1 MVMEVALLEA
11 IELRIAL
18 QWLRASIGEVIA
30 ESVIQALGAT
40 YSCFTCGMIY
50 LRAGGV
56 MSSWSRW
63 TSLPI
68 DLTTTSAWSIEAV

>member
-1 MVMEVALLEA
+1 MATGYVPHALHGPSRRSL
-11 IELRIAL
+11 
-18 QWLRASIGEVIA
+18 SM
-30 ESVIQALGAT
+30 GAT
-40 YSCFTCGMIY
+40 YSLVTGGMIY

-56 MSSWSRW
+56 LSSWSLW

>member
-1 MVMEVALLEA
+1 MVCS
-11 IELRIAL
+11 
-18 QWLRASIGEVIA
+18 SISEVIA
-30 ESVIQALGAT
+30 ESVIPALGAT
-40 YSCFTCGMIY
+40 YSCFTGGMIY